1 MTVDRL
7 IAELIDREGG
17 FVDDSA
23 DRGGPTRFGITLGTL
38 QAWRAPVPVTRADVE
53 LLTREEATA
62 IYQQRYVDG
71 PGFAAAIGDGRLLAL
86 VVDYGVLSGPVAA
99 TKALQRAI
107 GIHDDGVLGSQTK
120 RLLVSQGGSVEV
132 YKRLLAERISAHVE
146 IVLTNPSQRR
156 FLRGWI
162 SRCVSFL

>member
-7 IAELIDREGG
+7 LADLIDREGG
-17 FVDDSA
+17 FVDDAA

-38 QAWRAPVPVTRADVE
+38 QRWRHPVPVTRADVE

-62 IYQQRYVDG
+62 IYRQQYVDG
-71 PGFAAAIGDGRLLAL
+71 PGFREAIRDDRLLAL
-86 VVDYGVLSGPVAA
+86 VVDYAVLSGPQAA

-107 GIHDDGVLGSQTK
+107 GIHDDGVLGPQTA
-120 RLLVSQGGSVEV
+120 RLLVSQSGSADV
-132 YKRLLAERISAHVE
+132 YKRLLADRIGHHVE

-156 FLRGWI
+156 FLRGWL

>member
-7 IAELIDREGG
+7 LADLIDREGG
-17 FVDDSA
+17 FVDDPA

-38 QAWRAPVPVTRADVE
+38 QAWRDPVPVTRADVE

-62 IYQQRYVDG
+62 IYRRQYVDG
-71 PGFAAAIGDGRLLAL
+71 PGFSSAIGDDRLLAL
-86 VVDYGVLSGPVAA
+86 VVDYGVLSGPQAA

-107 GIHDDGVLGSQTK
+107 GIHDDGVLGPQTR
-120 RLLVSQGGSVEV
+120 RLLVAQGGSAEV
-132 YKRLLAERISAHVE
+132 YKRLLADRISHHCE

-156 FLRGWI
+156 FLRGWL